1 MSVWCKCRET
11 ECELTYLYNQPSCNF
26 HFLRDHHYNVRHL
39 LHKLNHCICESSTS
53 IRGHMS
59 LNTGSTLPKVARIRQ
74 QLVEKTASQ
83 MHVAPRIVVFCWS
96 CPRHAPDDV
105 IIHCG
110 YQKLPLDGAVI
121 GTFEYCSISYWPRPP
136 HFFGEKFQKNLSF
149 FLIKS
154 PLFLAKLCQ

>member
-59 LNTGSTLPKVARIRQ
+59 LNTGSTLPKVARFRQ
-74 QLVEKTASQ
+74 QLKLLLRNIQCQLIFVVSS
-83 MHVAPRIVVFCWS
+83 RIYQIEYSYFLF
-96 CPRHAPDDV
+96 H
-105 IIHCG
+105 IHIS
-110 YQKLPLDGAVI
+110 YIKL
-121 GTFEYCSISYWPRPP
+121 CSI
-136 HFFGEKFQKNLSF
+136 FDQKGEIF
-149 FLIKS
+149 
-154 PLFLAKLCQ
+154 